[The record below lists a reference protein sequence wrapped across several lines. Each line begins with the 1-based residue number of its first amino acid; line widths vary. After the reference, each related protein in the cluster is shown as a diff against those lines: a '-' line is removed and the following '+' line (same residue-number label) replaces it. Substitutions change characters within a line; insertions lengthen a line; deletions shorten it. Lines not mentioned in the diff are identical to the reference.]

1 MSAVLELEYLV
12 LGIIRGLGMIGD
24 AFAGFINWLLNDFLG
39 FGLPAWV
46 GKIVMICVTAFTLWR
61 LSKNLPLII
70 VGVAAVAALF
80 IVFGSYF

>member
-1 MSAVLELEYLV
+1 MIEEFV

-24 AFAGFINWLLNDFLG
+24 AVAGLVTWLMNDLLG

-46 GKIVMICVTAFTLWR
+46 GKIIVICVTAISLWR

-80 IVFGSYF
+80 IIFGSYF